1 MAHRPSVRAQPS
13 SDAFLWCPQPSVL
26 VRICYHQKSWVP
38 LGLSWGGGGG
48 CRSQFSADCP
58 AFIGARAVGTPA
70 WCNVLPAPSWAAF
83 SGVGVAGIVGPA
95 QLASLAPFVQS
106 SGIPFASTS
115 LINSSA

>member
-1 MAHRPSVRAQPS
+1 MAHRPSARAQPS

-106 SGIPFASTS
+106 SGHI
-115 LINSSA
+115 LIAGAGARA